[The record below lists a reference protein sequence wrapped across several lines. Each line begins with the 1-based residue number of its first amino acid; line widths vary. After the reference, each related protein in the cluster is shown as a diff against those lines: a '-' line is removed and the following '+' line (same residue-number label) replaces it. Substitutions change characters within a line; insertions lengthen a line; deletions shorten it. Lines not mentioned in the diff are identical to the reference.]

1 MRKRQ
6 LIAAGAAVLTTVT
19 AGILLAATTSQA
31 EPPTATLGTLT
42 VSKQSGLDTD
52 APTWTTEGPCTAD
65 SDGYTLW
72 VYGPG
77 GFAKGLVGA
86 PISDV
91 GFSTTDPIS
100 VTQGL
105 TFKDIAVENSTTIQA
120 GEFTAVVFCRDGF
133 GGVDTGTFT
142 KKFYFVDPTHWQVRN
157 PADPTT
163 TSSTTTTTTT
173 APTTTTTTTTVSP
186 TTTTTTVEP
195 TTTTTTV
202 EPTTTTTTVE
212 PTTTTTTVAPTTTT
226 TTVEPTTTT
235 TTVQPTTTTTTV
247 QPTTTTTT
255 VAPTT
260 TTTTTTIKPTTTTT
274 TVQPTTTTTS
284 VQPTTTTT
292 TSGGATTTTPSGPP
306 RLGALTP
313 SKTSGGANETP
324 PTYFTD
330 GPCPKLTKEY
340 LINVKGPGDWLKGFA
355 GAVATE
361 SDVSLSDPFTGTQTW
376 GFADIAKDNSVTI
389 KPGTYTVELRC
400 VDAFGQLDLGYF
412 DLKLEFFNDT
422 AGAVR
427 WKVAQGT
434 GTTTTTPAS
443 TTTQPGGGTTTTA
456 GGTVDPTTTTVA
468 PAPQGSSGTGSGGGL
483 ASTGASVGLA
493 LLAGTA
499 LIGFGGLA
507 LVATRRRRAAGTPT
521 EWPTQ
526 S

>member
-6 LIAAGAAVLTTVT
+6 LIAAGAAVLTTAAV
-19 AGILLAATTSQA
+19 GIVLAAGTSQA
-31 EPPTATLGTLT
+31 EPPAATLGTLT
-42 VSKQSGLDTD
+42 VSKQLGLDTD
-52 APTWTTEGPCTAD
+52 APTWTTEGPCTPD

-72 VYGPG
+72 IYGPG
-77 GFAKGLVGA
+77 GFAKGLVGS

-105 TFKDIAVENSTTIQA
+105 TFKDIALENSTTIQA

-173 APTTTTTTTTVSP
+173 IPPTTTSTTTVVP

-212 PTTTTTTVAPTTTT
+212 PTTTTTTVEPTTTT

-235 TTVQPTTTTTTV
+235 TTTTTTVEPTTTTTTVAPTTTTTTV

-255 VAPTT
+255 TVKPTT
-260 TTTTTTIKPTTTTT
+260 TTTTTTTVKPTTTTT
-274 TVQPTTTTTS
+274 T
-284 VQPTTTTT
+284 
-292 TSGGATTTTPSGPP
+292 GGATTTTPSGPV

-313 SKTSGGANETP
+313 SKTSGAANETP

-330 GPCPKLTKEY
+330 GPCPKSTKEY
-340 LINVKGPGDWLKGFA
+340 LINVKGPGDWLKGFP

-361 SDVSLSDPFTGTQTW
+361 TDMSMSDPFTGTQTW
-376 GFADIAKDNSVTI
+376 GFADIAKDNNVTI
-389 KPGTYTVELRC
+389 APGTYTVELRC
-400 VDAFGQLDLGYF
+400 VDAFGQLDLGWY
-412 DLKLEFFNDT
+412 DVKLEFFAAAD
-422 AGAVR
+422 GVR
-427 WKVAQGT
+427 WKLAPGT
-434 GTTTTTPAS
+434 GTTTTNPSS
-443 TTTQPGGGTTTTA
+443 TTTTLPGGGTTTTTA
-456 GGTVDPTTTTVA
+456 PGGGTTTTTD
-468 PAPQGSSGTGSGGGL
+468 PAPQGSSGTSGTGGL
-483 ASTGASVGLA
+483 ASTGASVGLS

-499 LIGFGGLA
+499 LIGFGALA
-507 LVATRRRRAAGTPT
+507 LVAARRRRAAGAPS
-521 EWPTQ
+521 EWPTE